1 MKYLSICSGVD
12 SCSLAWTQTPDG
24 KGLGW
29 EPVGF
34 SEIEK
39 FPSAV
44 LKHHYPDV
52 PNLGDMTRFRE
63 WPDKIF
69 EEADLIVGG
78 TPCQAFSHAGKR
90 RSLDDERGNLTLTY
104 TQLINHAD
112 SIRIRAGKP
121 RPIVLWENVPGVL
134 NTPDNALGCLFSELS
149 GEDCSPNKEWS
160 KAGRILGRGRRVA
173 WCVLDSQYFGVPQ
186 RRRRVFALA
195 IPSELVDDSS
205 IPDPAA
211 ILSIGTCLRGD
222 SPARPQQGKDSPSAS
237 GRGSEG
243 GHWEGGG
250 VHPTLNRGCEGSP
263 GYSNEELF
271 SQGGAGLVPGESLAE
286 PLQEIAPTLTTKYA
300 DKYGYENQHINGGAG
315 LYVRDVA
322 PTVSSKWAKGTS
334 GPSGNEHHNLVAE
347 AKWWDG
353 SDVAPTQLTN
363 SHRQFMPDEGKLNA
377 IVEPKPQAFYSN
389 QSREMPPGEDL
400 APPLKVG
407 GQTAAAIPKKEAISF
422 KPKFYNRDNPKMEG
436 KPNEIAPTM
445 STDPTDIA
453 VAAVIPIQ
461 HQAIR
466 SDGEGKGNGLGVGE
480 DGDPAPTLNSTENH
494 AICIQN
500 ATIDRISDAG
510 PGGKGTSEEL
520 SFTLNANAPHAV
532 AFNIDSQASNSIKSD
547 NPHSGSQEID
557 KASAL
562 TTFPPSPEGPRGGNA
577 VVSFTASEQ
586 ANSYAWENKDTYPT
600 LTAQQPN
607 DTSNLQQG
615 VRQEM
620 VVRRLTPVECERLMG
635 FPDNYTQ
642 IPWKGKPAEE
652 CPDGPRYKA
661 CGNSMVVP
669 VMRWLGERIQAAV
682 ED

>member
-52 PNLGDMTRFRE
+52 PNLGDMTAFRE
-63 WPDKIF
+63 WPDRIF

-112 SIRIRAGKP
+112 RIRLRAGKP

-134 NTPDNALGCLFSELS
+134 TTPDNALGCLFSELS
-149 GEDCSPNKEWS
+149 GEDCSPIKEWS

-205 IPDPAA
+205 IPDPGE
-211 ILSIGTCLRGD
+211 ILSIATCLRGNT
-222 SPARPQQGKDSPSAS
+222 PARPQQGKDSSSSS
-237 GRGSEG
+237 GQGSSD
-243 GHWEGGG
+243 GHWEGGE
-250 VHPTLNRGCEGSP
+250 VHPTLNRGGVGSP
-263 GYSNEELF
+263 GASNQELF
-271 SQGGAGLVPGESLAE
+271 SQGGAGLVPEQHREVANCLRAQENFSHREDTDNCVVTPSAE
-286 PLQEIAPTLTTKYA
+286 PLQDVAPTLTAQYG
-300 DKYGYENQHINGGAG
+300 DKYGYEDQHINGGAG

-322 PTVSSKWAKGTS
+322 PTVTSKWAKGTS
-334 GPSGNEHHNLVAE
+334 GPSGNEHHNLVTE

-363 SHRQFMPDEGKLNA
+363 SQNQFMPDQGKLNA

-389 QSREMPPGEDL
+389 QNQEMPPEENIL
-400 APPLKVG
+400 P
-407 GQTAAAIPKKEAISF
+407 TPKDQRS
-422 KPKFYNRDNPKMEG
+422 
-436 KPNEIAPTM
+436 PT
-445 STDPTDIA
+445 
-453 VAAVIPIQ
+453 
-461 HQAIR
+461 
-466 SDGEGKGNGLGVGE
+466 
-480 DGDPAPTLNSTENH
+480 

-500 ATIDRISDAG
+500 SSINKTNPKNG
-510 PGGKGTSEEL
+510 PQGSGTNDDL
-520 SFTLNANAPHAV
+520 SFTLDTTSPHAV
-532 AFNIDSQASNSIKSD
+532 A
-547 NPHSGSQEID
+547 
-557 KASAL
+557 
-562 TTFPPSPEGPRGGNA
+562 
-577 VVSFTASEQ
+577 SFTASEQ
-586 ANSYAWENKDTYPT
+586 ANSYAWENEDTYPT

-620 VVRRLTPVECERLMG
+620 IVRRLTPIECERLMG

>member
-52 PNLGDMTRFRE
+52 PNLGDMTAFRE
-63 WPDKIF
+63 WPDRIF
-69 EEADLIVGG
+69 EEASLLVGG
-78 TPCQAFSHAGKR
+78 TPCQAFSHAGQR

-112 SIRIRAGKP
+112 RIRLRAGKP

-149 GEDCSPNKEWS
+149 GEDCSPIKEWS

-205 IPDPAA
+205 IPDPGE
-211 ILSIGTCLRGD
+211 ILSIGTCLRGN
-222 SPARPQQGKDSPSAS
+222 SPARPQQGKDSSSSSRP
-237 GRGSEG
+237 GSSD
-243 GHWEGGG
+243 GHWEGGE

-271 SQGGAGLVPGESLAE
+271 SQGGAGLVPEQHREVANCLRA
-286 PLQEIAPTLTTKYA
+286 QENFSHREDTDNCVVT
-300 DKYGYENQHINGGAG
+300 
-315 LYVRDVA
+315 
-322 PTVSSKWAKGTS
+322 
-334 GPSGNEHHNLVAE
+334 AE

-363 SHRQFMPDEGKLNA
+363 SQNQFMPDQGKLNA

-389 QSREMPPGEDL
+389 QGSQEMPSEEDL
-400 APPLKVG
+400 APPLNVC
-407 GQTAAAIPKKEAISF
+407 GQTA
-422 KPKFYNRDNPKMEG
+422 
-436 KPNEIAPTM
+436 T
-445 STDPTDIA
+445 
-453 VAAVIPIQ
+453 VIPIQ
-461 HQAIR
+461 NQAIR

-510 PGGKGTSEEL
+510 PQGKGTSEEL
-520 SFTLNANAPHAV
+520 AFTLNQGAAHAV
-532 AFNIDSQASNSIKSD
+532 AFNIDSQSSNSIKSD

-577 VVSFTASEQ
+577 VVEATQ
-586 ANSYAWENKDTYPT
+586 
-600 LTAQQPN
+600 
-607 DTSNLQQG
+607 
-615 VRQEM
+615 QEM